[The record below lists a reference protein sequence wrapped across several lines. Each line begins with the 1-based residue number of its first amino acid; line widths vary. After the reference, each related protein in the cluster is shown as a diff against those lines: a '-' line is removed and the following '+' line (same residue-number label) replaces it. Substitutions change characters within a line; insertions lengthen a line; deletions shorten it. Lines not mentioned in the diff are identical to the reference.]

1 MGIFDLS
8 FADSPGVQPASINA
22 YGDPTKGP
30 REDADDDLL
39 SSWLPLYPRCTR
51 LGTREWL
58 VLQGEVTA
66 ILAEKNYHAR
76 NIGADGSRIFPT
88 ACRIID
94 NSRVRMSK
102 IGVVMR
108 Q

>member
-1 MGIFDLS
+1 MNDRLLNAPGI
-8 FADSPGVQPASINA
+8 QPASINA
-22 YGDPTKGP
+22 YGDPTKDP
-30 REDADDDLL
+30 REDAYNDLL
-39 SSWLPLYPRCTR
+39 SIWLPLCPWCTR
-51 LGTREWL
+51 LGT
-58 VLQGEVTA
+58 GECLMLHEEVSTIFA
-66 ILAEKNYHAR
+66 QKNYHAR